1 MKRDFSAPPTIDR
14 SNLVEIYQVKINQ
27 TSRLECPMD
36 GKPKPHIMWL
46 INGRDLNADNS
57 KHSTK
62 ENETLFVLR
71 NLSSDRYEFLD
82 NNRIFLIH
90 SVQLSDNARYTCIG
104 TNIAG
109 ELSNHI
115 ELQIFSMSSS
125 SCCCCFSF

>member
-1 MKRDFSAPPTIDR
+1 
-14 SNLVEIYQVKINQ
+14 
-27 TSRLECPMD
+27 MD

-57 KHSTK
+57 KYSTREK
-62 ENETLFVLR
+62 NKQR
-71 NLSSDRYEFLD
+71 IYSDRYEFID

-90 SVQLSDNARYTCIG
+90 SVQLNDNARYTCIG

-115 ELQIFSMSSS
+115 ELQIFGMSGY
-125 SCCCCFSF
+125 CCCFSSSLILLHNQT